1 MQLSTPNEIPVVFRR
16 TSCLTFQMSPRCFVA
31 SFKSKRVGNKEC
43 FQNEATCITGAA
55 DLTPKN
61 TKHGFTYVHFVSSH
75 FVQINHETQANKKEQ
90 LRAAGA

>member
-16 TSCLTFQMSPRCFVA
+16 TSCLTFQMSPCCFVA
-31 SFKSKRVGNKEC
+31 SFKSKRVGNKERS
-43 FQNEATCITGAA
+43 QNEATCITGAA

-75 FVQINHETQANKKEQ
+75 FVQIKTQANKKEQ